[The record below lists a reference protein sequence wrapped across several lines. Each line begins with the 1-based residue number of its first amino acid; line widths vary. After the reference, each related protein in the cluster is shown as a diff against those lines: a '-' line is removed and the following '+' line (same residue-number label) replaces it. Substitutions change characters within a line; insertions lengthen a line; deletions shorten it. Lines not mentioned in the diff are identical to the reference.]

1 MRPAACV
8 RAPLAVLGVCRFP
21 ICKQMIDQRANAD
34 RGCRLD
40 GGVPL
45 HLRNRSGEILGI
57 AVWFDGIRLFLPGEE
72 RTLPRGLVL
81 RASRNIF
88 WSGER
93 DEARM
98 TRNASVFWLSAL
110 VISATAG
117 TASAADQAVVLKAA
131 PAKEATEY
139 GNLYYGFDW
148 TSHRSMVGYMGVLY
162 APYGMD
168 KSGLRV
174 SAFGLGGDYRY
185 HGDPGETFK
194 GRFVSADALIG
205 WSHVFNNGAA
215 TVQIGAN
222 YQDHRI
228 KPTDPNNSV
237 VGAKTGFKV
246 QGDIWVNP
254 TDRTLVYALAS
265 YSTAFNTYYSVGR
278 LGYDFFRT

>member
-1 MRPAACV
+1 
-8 RAPLAVLGVCRFP
+8 
-21 ICKQMIDQRANAD
+21 
-34 RGCRLD
+34 
-40 GGVPL
+40 
-45 HLRNRSGEILGI
+45 
-57 AVWFDGIRLFLPGEE
+57 
-72 RTLPRGLVL
+72 
-81 RASRNIF
+81 
-88 WSGER
+88 
-93 DEARM
+93 M
-98 TRNASVFWLSAL
+98 TRSASAFWLSAL
-110 VISATAG
+110 VISASAG
-117 TASAADQAVVLKAA
+117 AASAADQAIIRKAA
-131 PAKEATEY
+131 VAPEVTEY

-148 TSHRSMVGYMGVLY
+148 NSHRSLVGYMGVLY

-215 TVQIGAN
+215 TLQVGAN

-228 KPTDPNNSV
+228 R
-237 VGAKTGFKV
+237 
-246 QGDIWVNP
+246 P

-278 LGYDFFRT
+278 LGYDFFKTGVFFGPEVGGLGNDRTDQFRFGAHLTDIKLGPAKVTLSSGWMRERDEGSGWYATGTIDFSF